1 MNELEN
7 REEVVQTITQ
17 EPQARQVISVENT
30 NIWRHVLIVLA
41 VLLVAIIIWK
51 ILKGLPGFFVSAPEI
66 ANTPITA
73 STTNNSNIVNAFL
86 FFILIPFFRYISFV
100 LR

>member
-17 EPQARQVISVENT
+17 EPQSGQVISVEISS
-30 NIWRHVLIVLA
+30 IWRQVLIVLA
-41 VLLVAIIIWK
+41 AVLVAIIIWK
-51 ILKGLPGFFVSAPEI
+51 ILKALPGFFVSAPEV

-73 STTNNSNIVNAFL
+73 VTQVGLSVEELSS
-86 FFILIPFFRYISFV
+86 LIS
-100 LR
+100 